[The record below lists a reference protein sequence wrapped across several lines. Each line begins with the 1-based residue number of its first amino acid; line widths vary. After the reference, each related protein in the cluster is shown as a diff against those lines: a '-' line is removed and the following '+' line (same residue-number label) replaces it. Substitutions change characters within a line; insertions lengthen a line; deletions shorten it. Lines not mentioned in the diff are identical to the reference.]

1 MNRSELFT
9 PMKIGSVTIKN
20 RIVMEPMGLMGLA
33 GREGEFNQRAAD
45 YFVERAKGGVGLII
59 TGFTKVEN
67 EIERMKMPT
76 FTCVT
81 HNPTAFENSCYE
93 MIERVHSYGAK
104 IFLQVSAGLG
114 RVAKPTLLETQP
126 VAPTA
131 VPNYWDPE
139 VMCRALTTE
148 EVERIISR
156 FEEAAAI
163 AKKVGFDG
171 IELHAVHEGYLAD
184 QFTMSVFNKDRTD
197 RFNGDLEQRATF
209 PIEILKAI
217 RRGAGENY
225 PVTVR
230 YSIRSFIKELGKG
243 GINVAAKESGRD
255 TEEGLELAKILEKA
269 GYDGFNADTGSY
281 DAWYWAHPPLYAKD
295 GLYLPFVKKLK
306 DVVNVPIIM
315 GGKMGDPQLA
325 QDSIKNGSIDF
336 VGLARPLLTDPEWPN
351 KVMKNREEQIRPC
364 IGCHDGC
371 LQRIFNHKPISCSVN
386 PACGREKIYSIEKA
400 LEPKRVIVIGGGI
413 AGLESARVAKL
424 AGHEV
429 KMFEKSDQ
437 IGGHIYEA
445 AAPDFKKADEKL
457 LDWYRV
463 ELERL
468 AVPMYLNTII
478 DKDSKELDDAQAVII
493 ATGSV
498 PVRLRNIEGIDEPQ
512 ICSADDILL
521 AKKPVGDNVVIIG
534 GGLVG
539 CEVALWLKNQ
549 GKQVTVVEYQSK
561 VMDGGADTNWANK
574 SMLLDLM
581 EEAQV
586 DIMTS
591 SKFVGYKNGHA
602 HIETATGVKEIVADN
617 VCIAVGYS
625 SVNDLHDEIL
635 SRGKDTYLIGD
646 ARKVSNIMNA
656 VWDAYEVARNI

>member
-1 MNRSELFT
+1 
-9 PMKIGSVTIKN
+9 
-20 RIVMEPMGLMGLA
+20 
-33 GREGEFNQRAAD
+33 
-45 YFVERAKGGVGLII
+45 
-59 TGFTKVEN
+59 
-67 EIERMKMPT
+67 
-76 FTCVT
+76 
-81 HNPTAFENSCYE
+81 
-93 MIERVHSYGAK
+93 
-104 IFLQVSAGLG
+104 
-114 RVAKPTLLETQP
+114 
-126 VAPTA
+126 
-131 VPNYWDPE
+131 
-139 VMCRALTTE
+139 
-148 EVERIISR
+148 
-156 FEEAAAI
+156 
-163 AKKVGFDG
+163 
-171 IELHAVHEGYLAD
+171 
-184 QFTMSVFNKDRTD
+184 
-197 RFNGDLEQRATF
+197 
-209 PIEILKAI
+209 
-217 RRGAGENY
+217 
-225 PVTVR
+225 
-230 YSIRSFIKELGKG
+230 
-243 GINVAAKESGRD
+243 
-255 TEEGLELAKILEKA
+255 
-269 GYDGFNADTGSY
+269 
-281 DAWYWAHPPLYAKD
+281 
-295 GLYLPFVKKLK
+295 
-306 DVVNVPIIM
+306 
-315 GGKMGDPQLA
+315 
-325 QDSIKNGSIDF
+325 
-336 VGLARPLLTDPEWPN
+336 
-351 KVMKNREEQIRPC
+351 MKNREEQIRPC

-386 PACGREKIYSIEKA
+386 PACGREKIYNIEKA

-429 KMFEKSDQ
+429 KLFEKSDQ

-468 AVPMYLNTII
+468 AVPMYLNTAI

-521 AKKPVGDNVVIIG
+521 AKKPVGDDVVIIG

-549 GKQVTVVEYQSK
+549 GKQVTVVEYLSK

-586 DIMTS
+586 NIMTS

-602 HIETATGVKEIVADN
+602 HIETANGIEQIVADN